1 MKELY
6 LISGLGA
13 DKRVFDFLDLPGFK
27 IHHIEWVEPGDHET
41 VENYA
46 KRLLNQIRTV
56 KPILIGLSFGGLIA
70 IEIGK
75 LMETEKIILISSAK
89 TRFDLPLYYRISG
102 RLGLNKLLPVK
113 RLKKVNDLTFW
124 LFGTTQEAERNL
136 LRTIIHDT
144 DNTFLAWGINKMSTW
159 KNKIRLE
166 NAILIQGTDD
176 RILPNK
182 KPDFKIIGGGHFMIV
197 NKASEISKLLKHL
210 LG

>member
-75 LMETEKIILISSAK
+75 LMETEKIILISSA
-89 TRFDLPLYYRISG
+89 RQ
-102 RLGLNKLLPVK
+102 GL
-113 RLKKVNDLTFW
+113 TCHF
-124 LFGTTQEAERNL
+124 
-136 LRTIIHDT
+136 IIESV
-144 DNTFLAWGINKMSTW
+144 AGWG
-159 KNKIRLE
+159 
-166 NAILIQGTDD
+166 
-176 RILPNK
+176 
-182 KPDFKIIGGGHFMIV
+182 
-197 NKASEISKLLKHL
+197 
-210 LG
+210 